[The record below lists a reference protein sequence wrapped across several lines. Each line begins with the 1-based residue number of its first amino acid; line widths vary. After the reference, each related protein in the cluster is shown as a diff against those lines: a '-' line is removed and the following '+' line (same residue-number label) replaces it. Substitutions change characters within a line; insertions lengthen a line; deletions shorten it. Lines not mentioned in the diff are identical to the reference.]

1 MRKTAQPTHLKFI
14 RINDFFVNNT
24 NTNTNPET
32 PTENEVLL
40 NSNEDGTEFSLEP
53 LNLVKKSDEITPN
66 KSSVISYNMLLSV
79 EQNVTV
85 TNISLKLKVESIG
98 IKAAVV
104 ILIFDKEKP
113 DLQQYEKYNDYTPEN
128 RDKKIDSQNKEK
140 YEVCYFEF
148 YDNQIDLYFELPI
161 FKYTKYILVKF
172 VRPKENAPKS
182 ISVTHIKTLGSN
194 HDQFEFYEELKQM
207 VN

>member
-24 NTNTNPET
+24 NPNTNPET

-40 NSNEDGTEFSLEP
+40 NSNEDGTEFNLEP
-53 LNLVKKSDEITPN
+53 LNLVKKSDDITPN

-104 ILIFDKEKP
+104 ILIFDK
-113 DLQQYEKYNDYTPEN
+113 
-128 RDKKIDSQNKEK
+128 
-140 YEVCYFEF
+140 
-148 YDNQIDLYFELPI
+148 
-161 FKYTKYILVKF
+161 
-172 VRPKENAPKS
+172 
-182 ISVTHIKTLGSN
+182 
-194 HDQFEFYEELKQM
+194 
-207 VN
+207 